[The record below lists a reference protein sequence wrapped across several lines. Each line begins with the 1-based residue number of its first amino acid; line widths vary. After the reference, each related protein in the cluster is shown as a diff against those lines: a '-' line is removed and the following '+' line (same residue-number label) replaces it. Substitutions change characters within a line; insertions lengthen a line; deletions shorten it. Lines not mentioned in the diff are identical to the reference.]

1 MSKIVL
7 GFHYILKD
15 ANGDILDR
23 SRDDS
28 GNGHPLLI
36 LLGVGQI
43 IPGLE
48 RQIMDLNIGDV
59 ATIKVKACEAYGDI
73 DPSLRLKI
81 PRDQFPA
88 DANIVEGLKF
98 QGDMKEGYPIVFTVI
113 QVEDGL
119 IFADGNH
126 DLAGQ
131 DLFYDIEIVEK
142 RTASDEE
149 IAHGHAHG
157 VGGHQH

>member
-1 MSKIVL
+1 
-7 GFHYILKD
+7 
-15 ANGDILDR
+15 
-23 SRDDS
+23 
-28 GNGHPLLI
+28 
-36 LLGVGQI
+36 
-43 IPGLE
+43 
-48 RQIMDLNIGDV
+48 
-59 ATIKVKACEAYGDI
+59 
-73 DPSLRLKI
+73 
-81 PRDQFPA
+81 
-88 DANIVEGLKF
+88 
-98 QGDMKEGYPIVFTVI
+98 MKEGYPIVFTVI